1 MKILRMKEKLWLE
14 QNKYKTGGQ
23 QNMNSSEEN
32 SELELEKNIQ
42 TDFQKAMSYGDYLH
56 LDKILESQHRLSDHH
71 DEMLFIII
79 HQASELWMKL
89 IIHELTEAIQYIR
102 ENNLEP
108 SFKILSRVSRIQQ
121 QLIQSWSVLSTLTPS
136 EYLEFR
142 DKLGQSSGFQSYQNR
157 LIEFALGNK
166 NAHSLAVYQHQTELY
181 VKMQEALHKPSIY
194 DAAIQALVTRGISV
208 DEEVLNRDLSKNY
221 EPNESVEEAW
231 LTVYRN
237 VDQYWDLYELAE
249 KLVDIGNQ
257 QQLWRFNHMSTVE
270 RIIGHKTGTG
280 GSSGVTYLK
289 RVLDQQFFP
298 ELWSLR
304 TKL

>member
-1 MKILRMKEKLWLE
+1 MS
-14 QNKYKTGGQ
+14 
-23 QNMNSSEEN
+23 SSEEN
-32 SELELEKNIQ
+32 SKQELEKNIQ
-42 TDFQKAMSYGDYLH
+42 IDFQKAMSYGDYLH
-56 LDKILESQHRLSDHH
+56 LDKILDSQHRLSDHH

-89 IIHELTEAIQYIR
+89 IIHELSEAIKYIR
-102 ENNLEP
+102 QNNLEP
-108 SFKILSRVSRIQQ
+108 SFKILSRVSRIQH

-157 LIEFALGNK
+157 MIEFALGNK
-166 NAHSLAVYQHQTELY
+166 NAHTLAVYQHQTELY
-181 VKMQEALHKPSIY
+181 EKMQEALQKPSIY
-194 DAAIQALVTRGISV
+194 DAAIHALVARGIPV
-208 DEEVLNRDLSKNY
+208 DDEVINRDLSKNY

>member
-1 MKILRMKEKLWLE
+1 MNTPEK
-14 QNKYKTGGQ
+14 NTSIG
-23 QNMNSSEEN
+23 
-32 SELELEKNIQ
+32 LEKSIQ

-56 LDKILESQHRLSDHH
+56 LDKILDSQHRLSGHH

-79 HQASELWMKL
+79 HQTSELWMKL
-89 IIHELTEAIQYIR
+89 IIHELTEAVQYIR
-102 ENNLEP
+102 QNHLEP

-121 QLIQSWSVLSTLTPS
+121 QLIRSWSVLSTLTPS

-157 LIEFALGNK
+157 MIEFALGNK
-166 NAHSLAVYQHQTELY
+166 NAHTLAVYQHQTELY
-181 VKMQEALHKPSIY
+181 VKMQEALYKPSIY
-194 DAAIQALVTRGISV
+194 DAAIHALVARGIPV

>member
-1 MKILRMKEKLWLE
+1 MWGAAKM
-14 QNKYKTGGQ
+14 T
-23 QNMNSSEEN
+23 SPEEN
-32 SELELEKNIQ
+32 KKLELEKSIQ

-56 LDKILESQHRLSDHH
+56 LDKILSSQLRLSNHH

-79 HQASELWMKL
+79 HQTSELWMKL
-89 IIHELTEAIQYIR
+89 ILHEVTEAIQFIR
-102 ENNLEP
+102 KNDLEP

-166 NAHSLAVYQHQTELY
+166 NAHTLAVYQHQTELY
-181 VKMQEALHKPSIY
+181 KKMQEALHKPSIY
-194 DAAIQALVTRGISV
+194 DAAIHALVARGIPV
-208 DEEVLNRDLSKNY
+208 DDEVLNRDLSKKY
-221 EPNESVEEAW
+221 EPNLSVEEAW

-249 KLVDIGNQ
+249 KLVDIGHQ
-257 QQLWRFNHMSTVE
+257 QQIWRFNHMSTVE
-270 RIIGHKTGTG
+270 RIIGHKKGTG

-289 RVLDQQFFP
+289 RVLDQHFFP
-298 ELWSLR
+298 ELWSIR

>member
-1 MKILRMKEKLWLE
+1 MNSQE
-14 QNKYKTGGQ
+14 QNKNNG
-23 QNMNSSEEN
+23 
-32 SELELEKNIQ
+32 LEKEIQ

-56 LDKILESQHRLSDHH
+56 LDKILSSQHRLSNHH
-71 DEMLFIII
+71 DEMLFIVI

-89 IIHELTEAIQYIR
+89 IIHELSAAIEYIQ
-102 ENNLEP
+102 NNDLEP

-166 NAHSLAVYQHQTELY
+166 NSHTLAVYQHQTELY
-181 VKMQEALHKPSIY
+181 EKMQSALLQPSIY
-194 DAAIQALVTRGISV
+194 DAAIQALVARGLPV
-208 DEEVLNRDLSKNY
+208 DHEVRHRDLSKNY
-221 EPNESVEEAW
+221 EPNASVEEAW

-270 RIIGHKTGTG
+270 RIIGHKQGTG

>member
-1 MKILRMKEKLWLE
+1 MK
-14 QNKYKTGGQ
+14 
-23 QNMNSSEEN
+23 SPDEN
-32 SELELEKNIQ
+32 RKLELEKSIQ

-56 LDKILESQHRLSDHH
+56 LDKILSSQHQLSDHH

-79 HQASELWMKL
+79 HQTSELWMKL
-89 IIHELTEAIQYIR
+89 ILHEVTEAIQFIR
-102 ENNLEP
+102 QNDLEP

-166 NAHSLAVYQHQTELY
+166 NAQTLAVYQHQQELY
-181 VKMQEALHKPSIY
+181 KKMHHALHKPSIY
-194 DAAIQALVTRGISV
+194 DAAIQALVARGICV
-208 DEEVLNRDLSKNY
+208 DDEVLNRDLSKNY
-221 EPNESVEEAW
+221 EPNLSVEEAW

-249 KLVDIGNQ
+249 KLVDIGHQ
-257 QQLWRFNHMSTVE
+257 QQIWRFNHMTTVE
-270 RIIGHKTGTG
+270 RIIGHKQGTG

-289 RVLDQQFFP
+289 RILDQHFF
-298 ELWSLR
+298 R
-304 TKL
+304 NFGA

>member
-1 MKILRMKEKLWLE
+1 MKNKDNNE
-14 QNKYKTGGQ
+14 QTITG
-23 QNMNSSEEN
+23 
-32 SELELEKNIQ
+32 LEKEIQ
-42 TDFQKAMSYGDYLH
+42 TDFQKSMSYGDYLH
-56 LDKILESQHRLSDHH
+56 LDKILSSQYRLSDHH

-89 IIHELTEAIQYIR
+89 ILHELAAATECIR
-102 ENNLEP
+102 QNKLEP
-108 SFKILSRVSRIQQ
+108 SFKMLSRVSRIQQ

-136 EYLEFR
+136 EYMEFR

-166 NAHSLAVYQHQTELY
+166 NVHMLSVYQHQKELSEQ
-181 VKMQEALHKPSIY
+181 MLQALHEPSIY
-194 DAAIQALVTRGISV
+194 DAAINALVARGLPIDQKAIS
-208 DEEVLNRDLSKNY
+208 RDFSQKY
-221 EPNESVEEAW
+221 EPNTSVEEAW
-231 LTVYRN
+231 LTVYRD
-237 VDQYWDLYELAE
+237 VEQYWDLYELAE

-257 QQLWRFNHMSTVE
+257 QQLWRFNHVSTVE
-270 RIIGHKTGTG
+270 RIIGHKQGTG

>member
-1 MKILRMKEKLWLE
+1 MNTPEK
-14 QNKYKTGGQ
+14 NISTG
-23 QNMNSSEEN
+23 
-32 SELELEKNIQ
+32 LEKTIQ
-42 TDFQKAMSYGDYLH
+42 TDFQKEMSYGDYLH
-56 LDKILESQHRLSDHH
+56 LDKILDSQRRLSDHH

-102 ENNLEP
+102 QNDLEP

-157 LIEFALGNK
+157 MIEFALGNK
-166 NAHSLAVYQHQTELY
+166 NAHMLAVYQHQTDLFE
-181 VKMQEALHKPSIY
+181 KMQEALHKPSIY
-194 DAAIQALVTRGISV
+194 DAAIHALVARGIPV
-208 DEEVLNRDLSKNY
+208 DDEVLNRDLSKNY

-270 RIIGHKTGTG
+270 RIIGHKQGTG

-289 RVLDQQFFP
+289 RVLDHHFFP

>member
-1 MKILRMKEKLWLE
+1 MKEE
-14 QNKYKTGGQ
+14 QKP
-23 QNMNSSEEN
+23 SHE
-32 SELELEKNIQ
+32 IH
-42 TDFQKAMSYGDYLH
+42 TDFSKELSYGSYLQ
-56 LDKILESQHRLSDHH
+56 LDKILSSQERLSDHH

-89 IIHELTEAIQYIR
+89 ILHEVSEAIGCIR
-102 ENNLEP
+102 KNDLEP
-108 SFKILSRVSRIQQ
+108 SFKMLSRVSRIQQ
-121 QLIQSWSVLSTLTPS
+121 QLIQSWSILSTLTPA
-136 EYLEFR
+136 EYMEFR
-142 DKLGQSSGFQSYQNR
+142 DKLGHSSGFQSYQNR
-157 LIEFALGNK
+157 LIEFSLGQK
-166 NAHSLAVYQHQTELY
+166 NTHVLSVYKHDAELY
-181 VKMQEALHKPSIY
+181 KKMEDALHERSIY
-194 DAAIQALVTRGISV
+194 DAAISALAMRGLPIDDSA
-208 DEEVLNRDLSKNY
+208 LNRDWSAPY

-249 KLVDIGNQ
+249 KLVDIGSQ

-280 GSSGVTYLK
+280 GSAGVSYLK
-289 RVLDQQFFP
+289 KVVDHRFFP

>member
-1 MKILRMKEKLWLE
+1 M
-14 QNKYKTGGQ
+14 NKPKDNTNIGQ
-23 QNMNSSEEN
+23 EN
-32 SELELEKNIQ
+32 NIQ
-42 TDFQKAMSYGDYLH
+42 TNFQKAMSYGDYLH
-56 LDKILESQHRLSDHH
+56 LDKVLASQHRLSNHH

-89 IIHELTEAIQYIR
+89 IIHELTAAIEYIQG
-102 ENNLEP
+102 NDLEP

-166 NAHSLAVYQHQTELY
+166 NAHTLAVYHHQKDLY
-181 VKMQEALHKPSIY
+181 EKMQKALQKPSIY
-194 DAAIQALVTRGISV
+194 DAAIHALAARGIPI
-208 DEEVLNRDLSKNY
+208 DQEVLNRDVSITY
-221 EPNESVEEAW
+221 IPNPSVEEAW
-231 LTVYRN
+231 LKVYRN
-237 VDQYWDLYELAE
+237 IHQYWDLYELAE

-257 QQLWRFNHMSTVE
+257 QQLWRFNHMITVE
-270 RIIGHKTGTG
+270 RIIGHKQGTG
-280 GSSGVTYLK
+280 GSSGVNYLK
-289 RVLDQQFFP
+289 RVLDQHFFP

>member
-1 MKILRMKEKLWLE
+1 
-14 QNKYKTGGQ
+14 
-23 QNMNSSEEN
+23 MNSQEKN
-32 SELELEKNIQ
+32 ANNGLEKTIQ
-42 TDFQKAMSYGDYLH
+42 TDFNKSMSYGDYLH
-56 LDKILESQHRLSDHH
+56 LDKILSSQHRVSDHH
-71 DEMLFIII
+71 DEMLFIVI

-89 IIHELTEAIQYIR
+89 IIHELTAAIEYIQ
-102 ENNLEP
+102 NNDLEP

-166 NAHSLAVYQHQTELY
+166 NVHTLAVYQHQTELY
-181 VKMQEALHKPSIY
+181 EKMQDALHQPSIY
-194 DAAIQALVTRGISV
+194 DAAINALVARGLSI
-208 DEEVLNRDLSKNY
+208 DHEVRHRDLSKNY
-221 EPNESVEEAW
+221 EPNASVEEAW

-270 RIIGHKTGTG
+270 RIIGHKRGTG